1 MVVNSSLLCWR
12 LWVVLR
18 CSGVSCFAVASLLM
32 VGLVVCIW

>member
-1 MVVNSSLLCWR
+1 MVINSSLLCCR

-32 VGLVVCIW
+32 VDLMACIW